1 MEELD
6 SEPMMVVPSPG
17 AFSLSPKSQTES
29 TASLSADH
37 FSLEECP
44 NFTACGLGCAMKV
57 AEECVMDM
65 PSNDHCAAMALR
77 MLAMYTGTLRHAG
90 IGCAVMPLVESF
102 GFISEF
108 EGHCF
113 AGPETLKP
121 CGLFPPILSSLWCWL
136 HVEERL
142 MLAVISH
149 PANLFAEQGTENM
162 SEIYRFMLHCSN
174 H

>member
-1 MEELD
+1 MQGHLKLLTQNLSRNMEELD

-29 TASLSADH
+29 TVSLFAD
-37 FSLEECP
+37 
-44 NFTACGLGCAMKV
+44 
-57 AEECVMDM
+57 
-65 PSNDHCAAMALR
+65 
-77 MLAMYTGTLRHAG
+77 
-90 IGCAVMPLVESF
+90 ESC

-113 AGPETLKP
+113 AGLEILKP
-121 CGLFPPILSSLWCWL
+121 YGLFPPILSSLWCWL

-162 SEIYRFMLHCSN
+162 SEIHRCMLHCSN

>member
-1 MEELD
+1 MQGHLKILTQNLSRNMEELD

-44 NFTACGLGCAMKV
+44 NFTACGLGCAMRV

-108 EGHCF
+108 GSGNTE
-113 AGPETLKP
+113 AVWSVSPY
-121 CGLFPPILSSLWCWL
+121 
-136 HVEERL
+136 VE
-142 MLAVISH
+142 
-149 PANLFAEQGTENM
+149 
-162 SEIYRFMLHCSN
+162 
-174 H
+174 